1 MKNYLK
7 RKINY
12 SPYKIFQK
20 NYQINN
26 IKKLPIFNSSSS
38 EHKKI
43 VINISKNLKS
53 VAISNKLFSNY
64 MDNYINLTQDYCFKT
79 PENECYP
86 IRKNLR
92 YLSTSSIKDVKHL
105 IHIGKKKILK
115 RPVSVNTNY
124 NRLILLNKEMI
135 KNINKNNHI
144 KKRNN
149 KSDLLLSLSEG
160 EFLKNFKFN
169 NSEIYNNIDLDNNQN
184 IKNEHFE
191 YLKNYVNNINNLN
204 EIFDKTKLSITN
216 ILPKKKVQYELSL
229 YTLCLKFRLLDNDK
243 KIKINEKLYL
253 KFKYL
258 PIFYLLNYQT
268 FKVFLSEI
276 IYYDNNKK
284 KFEFIKSNIE
294 QILNKY
300 WNYIKLNLKFDFNEI
315 TFYKNEFSFPLLY
328 KWFVYNK
335 DINNSNKNNI
345 LIKNV
350 DNNNNNENENDNE
363 EKTMIFELKIELP
376 KIKIKI
382 LEYETKIKNYLKKS
396 LMIQLMKTNFLKWEE
411 LILFELFFIKKF
423 RHIINSIL
431 NNNKYYK
438 QKINLISNNNDSKN
452 KNFKININKNFEFFI
467 SKTNDNCSNYY
478 IFNPYIIT
486 ISRSKNK
493 YYQEIHLTLR
503 ESKILYKFGKYWG
516 IMNTLLKCININNEI
531 NNKINFK
538 FDILENLSPK
548 YYKINENTDKDKKE
562 QMKFKFNK
570 MDITIYE
577 CSLKK
582 IIINNSKKEEKYL
595 KIPRKILKLILANK
609 DNNNNNNNNKNKN
622 FLIENKI
629 SEYCKE
635 INDEKIIE
643 IKKENIKYDKEY
655 DNSDILLNEKK
666 QYSNK
671 INNILSNNKNEFK
684 KTNIDMNNNNNI
696 ELNDI
701 ISDKIN
707 NNKNKKIKNINV
719 FLTKDLNKT
728 NEDKNNDKNEKKH
741 NHISF
746 SQSKG
751 RNLNKNQTLYLIKN
765 KTELQKNRTVRDNY
779 LLNNEIGIYKL
790 KSILLNK
797 RERRANTS
805 KK

>member
-79 PENECYP
+79 SENECYP

-160 EFLKNFKFN
+160 EFLKNFNFN

-345 LIKNV
+345 LINNV
-350 DNNNNNENENDNE
+350 DNNNNNENENDNK

-396 LMIQLMKTNFLKWEE
+396 LMIQLMKTNFFKWEE

-452 KNFKININKNFEFFI
+452 KNIKININKNFEFFI

-493 YYQEIHLTLR
+493 YYQEIHLTLK

-548 YYKINENTDKDKKE
+548 YYKINEKTDKDKKE

-609 DNNNNNNNNKNKN
+609 DNNNNNKNKNKN